1 MNRNVKIILGITIG
15 AGLIYLGYRYF
26 FKSEEKGAT
35 DSSKENIV
43 YDKKS
48 REVVL
53 VENA

>member
-1 MNRNVKIILGITIG
+1 MNKNVKIILGIGIG
-15 AGLIYLGYRYF
+15 VGLIYLGYKYF
-26 FKSEEKGAT
+26 FKEDTKGAT
-35 DSSKENIV
+35 DSSKEPIV